1 MRIDI
6 TGMALCAT
14 LLLAGCNA
22 PATADGDDATVAATA
37 PAAEPAA
44 APEAVDAAAAGSDQA
59 VPAAAG
65 LPPGMSERD
74 AMGFAVAMAVGVELC
89 GISTPAE
96 TRAGLDKM
104 KAQSGGMSAAEIDAI
119 YDAARQQ
126 GQAQAAED
134 PAKFERGCE
143 SLRRMTD
150 PAEVAKMEAAVKA
163 MEAKAAEME
172 ARSR

>member
-1 MRIDI
+1 MARPAPAGRFRLRRRAVVASFAYDGRFTDQRSGQMRIDI

-65 LPPGMSERD
+65 LPPG
-74 AMGFAVAMAVGVELC
+74 
-89 GISTPAE
+89 
-96 TRAGLDKM
+96 
-104 KAQSGGMSAAEIDAI
+104 
-119 YDAARQQ
+119 
-126 GQAQAAED
+126 
-134 PAKFERGCE
+134 
-143 SLRRMTD
+143 
-150 PAEVAKMEAAVKA
+150 
-163 MEAKAAEME
+163 
-172 ARSR
+172 